1 MGVGAQVLPPIRF
14 LPVPTGAALAK
25 SVPVAG
31 DLFSNRFISVPELSV
46 HAPPVTVFAPNR
58 KFPERFDLSWV
69 NPLFRDSR
77 QSAKVSTSTP
87 DPLVERI
94 RDFVMALPV
103 GFGEAELIELFWS
116 TGNALRERVRDT
128 FGALPVVDEFAARIK
143 QDLGSLGETRI
154 ENGPFILDY
163 FAPEEL
169 QKMIRLAHAFPQTYV
184 QRLLTRLNLQKE
196 IWGMFL
202 ELSNINDPY
211 ERFFYAEMC
220 FHDQWTLTRL
230 RKEIK
235 QNRFHTY
242 TVSRQSDQRLRES
255 LLELARGDRRQWVYR
270 DLVRFDFLNL
280 ALDDFDKMKEP
291 DFENL
296 MIQNVMA
303 ILEEF
308 GSGFRLEDKQRILRY
323 RDPDDTTGKVLEIR
337 LDLLMNVEETDDRR
351 GAYPL
356 IVELKKVPF
365 GKAVLEQCELYRKV
379 FELKDESGPLF
390 NKTGRPARVMAFVPK
405 ANADYIQNIM
415 RLGLYGDQNISPI
428 FVSVYTY
435 AKPDA
440 EFLNKVIGVQLVSSR
455 VRADA
460 FLAKLG
466 QADLKPGGRERLE
479 GRWLYSSL
487 FFMDAGEGDEPE
499 VLPF

>member
-1 MGVGAQVLPPIRF
+1 MGVGAHVLPPITF
-14 LPVPTGAALAK
+14 LPVSVSPDSVRPVGANL
-25 SVPVAG
+25 
-31 DLFSNRFISVPELSV
+31 LSNPLKNVPELSAHTSPFAV
-46 HAPPVTVFAPNR
+46 LAPTRQIPGRLDFG
-58 KFPERFDLSWV
+58 WI

-77 QSAKVSTSTP
+77 QVLKISESKS
-87 DPLVERI
+87 DPLVESI
-94 RDFVMALPV
+94 RDFVRALSV
-103 GFGEAELIELFWS
+103 GFGEAEFIELFWL

-128 FGALPVVDEFAARIK
+128 SGGLPVADELAARIK
-143 QDLGSLGETRI
+143 QDLGFLGATRI
-154 ENGPFILDY
+154 ENGPPVLDY
-163 FAPEEL
+163 FTPEQL

-184 QRLLTRLNLQKE
+184 QRLLTRFNLQKE

-202 ELSNINDPY
+202 ELSNINDPL

-255 LLELARGDRRQWVYR
+255 LLELARGDRRQWIYR

-280 ALDDFDKMKEP
+280 APDDFEKMKEP
-291 DFENL
+291 EFENL
-296 MIQNVMA
+296 MIENVMA

-323 RDPDDTTGKVLEIR
+323 RDPDDTSGKVVEIR
-337 LDLLMNVEETDDRR
+337 LDLLMNVEETNDRR

-379 FELKDESGPLF
+379 FELKDENGPLF
-390 NKTGRPARVMAFVPK
+390 NKTGCPVRVMAFVPK

-415 RLGLYGDQNISPI
+415 RLGLYGDQNINPI

-435 AKPDA
+435 TKPDA
-440 EFLNKVIGVQLVSSR
+440 EFLNKVIGTQLKSSR
-455 VRADA
+455 SRAEG

-466 QADLKPGGRERLE
+466 QPDLKPGGRERLE